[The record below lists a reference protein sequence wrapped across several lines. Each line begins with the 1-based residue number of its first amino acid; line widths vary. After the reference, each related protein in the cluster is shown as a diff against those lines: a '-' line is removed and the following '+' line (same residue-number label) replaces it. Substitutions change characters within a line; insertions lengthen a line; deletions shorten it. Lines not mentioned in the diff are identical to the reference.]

1 MHLGGRAA
9 VQHALQVPLQADLR
23 VVRGGALEQVGRK
36 RQRERLQDRPRRRS
50 PRVAPRTPDRRRD
63 PRIQDVRLEGSPQGQ
78 AADPGVDG
86 DLPRHVRQNRLPR
99 ELRERRKVARTLRR
113 RERVRRREDGRAPG
127 RPEDA
132 QARGSLQRGVGVGV
146 LRVVEAQ
153 FLQQRD
159 VDRVRVGMEELRAEI
174 DGDPPPPVLDHPRIA
189 VAADPGSRLEEVDVE
204 ATGKKV
210 GRGHAARTGADDRHA
225 FTPRPRSSAS
235 GGAGRQGT
243 ERRQADRALDG
254 IAASQR
260 RLGHRNHERPFHG
273 GEPRSTRAESPVNRP
288 RTAIRR
294 CRCRCGCWSEH
305 RRALS
310 SRTPTS
316 RCRSATAG
324 RRVRARESPPGAG
337 RAATGT
343 RVALRSRPL
352 LPARQHVRP

>member
-23 VVRGGALEQVGRK
+23 VVRGGALEDVGRK

-63 PRIQDVRLEGSPQGQ
+63 PRIQDVLLERSLQGQ

-99 ELRERRKVARTLRR
+99 ELREHRKVGRTLRR

-132 QARGSLQRGVGVGV
+132 QARGSLHRGVDVGV

-159 VDRVRVGMEELRAEI
+159 VDRVRVGMEELSAEI
-174 DGDPPPPVLDHPRIA
+174 NGDSPPPVLDHPRIA

-204 ATGKKV
+204 AAGKKV

-225 FTPRPRSSAS
+225 FTFTPRPRSSAS
-235 GGAGRQGT
+235 GGAGRQGA

-254 IAASQR
+254 IAASHR
-260 RLGHRNHERPFHG
+260 RLGHRNHEGPFHG
-273 GEPRSTRAESPVNRP
+273 GEPRSTRPESP
-288 RTAIRR
+288 
-294 CRCRCGCWSEH
+294 
-305 RRALS
+305 
-310 SRTPTS
+310 
-316 RCRSATAG
+316 
-324 RRVRARESPPGAG
+324 
-337 RAATGT
+337 
-343 RVALRSRPL
+343 
-352 LPARQHVRP
+352 